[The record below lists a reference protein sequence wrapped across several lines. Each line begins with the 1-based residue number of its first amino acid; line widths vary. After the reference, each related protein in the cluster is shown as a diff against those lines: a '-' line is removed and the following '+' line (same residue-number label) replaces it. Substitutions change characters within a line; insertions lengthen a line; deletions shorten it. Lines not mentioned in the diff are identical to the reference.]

1 MRIKGVLDIS
11 GTHEFEYI
19 PQEAIWF
26 PIRKTFKI
34 VKGKND
40 DDIKILGGTIQ
51 FDGDVEK
58 DFQTRKNTFR
68 YYLYRKPII
77 SISSNTQSKLNKLY
91 FCRNKEDA
99 INKPEHFGILQDDSL
114 DIRSQKTYIALDSI
128 EKKNS
133 KPTSFGRKI
142 INYLPLGFFDMD
154 LRKII
159 SYNNYEGF
167 RVGFGGITN
176 DRF

>member
-58 DFQTRKNTFR
+58 DFQTRKKH
-68 YYLYRKPII
+68 LQILLICYR
-77 SISSNTQSKLNKLY
+77 N
-91 FCRNKEDA
+91 R
-99 INKPEHFGILQDDSL
+99 
-114 DIRSQKTYIALDSI
+114 
-128 EKKNS
+128 
-133 KPTSFGRKI
+133 
-142 INYLPLGFFDMD
+142 
-154 LRKII
+154 
-159 SYNNYEGF
+159 
-167 RVGFGGITN
+167 
-176 DRF
+176 